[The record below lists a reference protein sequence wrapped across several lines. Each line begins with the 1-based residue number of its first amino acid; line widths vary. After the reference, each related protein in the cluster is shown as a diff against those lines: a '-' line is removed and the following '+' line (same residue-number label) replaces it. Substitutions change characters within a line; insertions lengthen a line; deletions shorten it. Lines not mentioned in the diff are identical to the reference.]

1 LPNNIV
7 DAADLEAAQTIL
19 DRLKGTFNDLQEP
32 RKCDVL
38 YATASFVALVICEEK
53 VPVSIA
59 ASLLTDFT
67 NALQLAMVQLLT
79 TSISELV
86 T

>member
-1 LPNNIV
+1 MNNIM
-7 DAADLEAAQTIL
+7 DAADLEAAQTITDKL
-19 DRLKGTFNDLQEP
+19 QETFNDLHEP

-38 YATASFVALVICEEK
+38 YALGTFVALVICEDK

-67 NALQLAMVQLLT
+67 NTLQLAMVQLLT

>member
-1 LPNNIV
+1 MNNIT
-7 DAADLEAAQTIL
+7 DAADLRAAQAITE
-19 DRLKGTFNDLQEP
+19 KFKETFNDLQEP

-38 YATASFVALVICEEK
+38 YALASFTALVICEEK

-67 NALQLAMVQLLT
+67 NTLQLAMVQLLT